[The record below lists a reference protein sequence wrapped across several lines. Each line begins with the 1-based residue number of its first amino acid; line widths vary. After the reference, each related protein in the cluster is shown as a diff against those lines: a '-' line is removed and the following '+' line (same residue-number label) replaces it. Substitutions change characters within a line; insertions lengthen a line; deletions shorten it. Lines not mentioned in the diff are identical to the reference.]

1 MVNTAPVEQIKYDN
15 KIEEKSF
22 GGLFRKFKK
31 EKENT
36 EENKYEVCYVWF
48 NGRR

>member
-1 MVNTAPVEQIKYDN
+1 MKKLKTVPMDTIMVSTAPVEQIKYDN

-31 EKENT
+31 EK
-36 EENKYEVCYVWF
+36 
-48 NGRR
+48 RRTSR